1 MVYRKY
7 VSAFILGTRYL
18 QRVFY
23 CLNLY
28 NRLYALPMEQATYSA
43 VVPWML
49 SWIHWWVLSPTAFI
63 KQSPVNGLD
72 EDVSLSWLESPLC
85 VCTRCYGWKYE
96 FLVLSVHL
104 YHVWDRIHQRHD
116 PIQHTSGIFH
126 QHLWTG
132 LSDSVLLYRCCIRSN
147 PYRFYDPALHELLG
161 ASEWRDWGW
170 VRGKRFWRIQK
181 ALYGYLIYFKDPY
194 FPPPSWNVPVRFR
207 RRMAFYRSIYL
218 KPFIAALTGVPYE
231 HCFGNNN
238 IGYKVH
244 HTSH

>member
-1 MVYRKY
+1 MVYKKY
-7 VSAFILGTRYL
+7 VSAFILGIRYL

-147 PYRFYDPALHELLG
+147 PYRFHDPALHELLG
-161 ASEWRDWGW
+161 ASEWRGWGW
-170 VRGKRFWRIQK
+170 ESVANVFEG
-181 ALYGYLIYFKDPY
+181 FKKLFTDIL
-194 FPPPSWNVPVRFR
+194 STLKIRTFR
-207 RRMAFYRSIYL
+207 RHLGMYLFVFGAEWLFTAAF
-218 KPFIAALTGVPYE
+218 T
-231 HCFGNNN
+231 
-238 IGYKVH
+238 
-244 HTSH
+244 